1 MTYYETLKDILFR
14 HLERAGEKYVRLAA
28 DEEVL
33 ESVLAM
39 QRQRIQALYN
49 VVKEAGL
56 NNDYII
62 WKYGGVFDEEE

>member
-1 MTYYETLKDILFR
+1 MTNYETLKDILFR
-14 HLERAGEKYVRLAA
+14 HLEEAGEKYVRLAA

-56 NNDYII
+56 NDDYII